1 MSQLSKKLTGTGVA
15 MVTPFKKDGSVDFSS
30 LGKLTD
36 HIVKDGCE
44 YLVPLGTTGESAT
57 LNTKEKVAILEYIKE
72 RNNNRIPIVLG
83 LGGNNTME
91 VINEFRNF
99 NFIGISAILSVS
111 PAYNK
116 PTQAGIY
123 QHYKMIA
130 AESPVPVILYN
141 VPGRTASNMTAETTL
156 SLAHDVKNIIGI
168 KEASGKI
175 DFAKQIRAQCGE
187 SFLLLS
193 GDDAT
198 YDQFM
203 AAGGDGV
210 ISVASHLLP
219 EVMAKKTA
227 TTLEN
232 KYTVA
237 PPPEILFSIHAP
249 QPSIPQAKDV
259 NRKRTGKNPHHE
271 FTKSAELGAK
281 SKPKLVRKN
290 RMRSN
295 KAGIFYD

>member
-168 KEASGKI
+168 KEASGNIEQCMFIIKDKPK
-175 DFAKQIRAQCGE
+175 DFLVI
-187 SFLLLS
+187 S
-193 GDDAT
+193 GDDSITLPLIGSGA
-198 YDQFM
+198 
-203 AAGGDGV
+203 DGV
-210 ISVASHLLP
+210 ISVLANAYPKVFSEMVRKALKHDFTKAQQLHYQLLKIIP
-219 EVMAKKTA
+219 MLFAEGNPAGVKCALSAKKICEQFVRLPLVPVSKK
-227 TTLEN
+227 LESEM
-232 KYTVA
+232 VA
-237 PPPEILFSIHAP
+237 FI
-249 QPSIPQAKDV
+249 K
-259 NRKRTGKNPHHE
+259 KNSPI
-271 FTKSAELGAK
+271 S
-281 SKPKLVRKN
+281 
-290 RMRSN
+290 
-295 KAGIFYD
+295 